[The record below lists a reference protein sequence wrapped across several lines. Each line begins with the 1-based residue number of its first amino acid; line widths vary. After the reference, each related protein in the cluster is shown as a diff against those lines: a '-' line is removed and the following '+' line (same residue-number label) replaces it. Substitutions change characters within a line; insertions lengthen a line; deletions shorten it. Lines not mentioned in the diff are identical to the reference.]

1 MAELAARVSEISVIR
16 VKSVNGSR
24 KRSSLPNEAN
34 KPAVRRVR
42 KNSDKKDKYM
52 DFASQLLQQYPQ
64 RLRIRQ
70 LLRRQTQL
78 LQQQQQ
84 QLQVSLKLAILC
96 THNIPI
102 PLLATTDT
110 ITMSTGKFQDYNSVH
125 TKKITMQLTVT
136 DSTTTT
142 ITTTTGM
149 FQKRNIFYYGI
160 HWSSLDTASTTTKT
174 TAATTT
180 TTTTTTLPTCTV
192 TCLNQTWLSN
202 ASILGKWHFENN
214 YADEFN
220 LHNGVASGSPNL
232 TFVQGYAGL
241 AISFVANSNQMV
253 STSYIPLANISF
265 SIDAWIYPT
274 GLSNALHQSICGLC
288 PTAAADQCLHMTL
301 RLTSS
306 SYPLYFG
313 LYNDDVNTN
322 TPATLTKIW
331 VHAAFVYDGKNRT
344 LSVYRNGIFLSGGST
359 SSGLKATSGSFQ
371 IGNLPVLVPTINTWQ
386 GYIDELSV
394 SGRLKSACEIL
405 EQATL
410 AARFSFDG
418 SSPLLDLGPNSIA
431 SHASNYSLVSGR
443 TLQAISFTGTSSS
456 FLQTSGFLALG
467 IANQPFSFS
476 LWVKPQSLAGTIV
489 HVSTNSSGTGFCAP
503 FIGFSSNGSL
513 IVQMMTNT
521 SYVAISYS
529 SLSLIEFTH
538 IVQTWSS
545 TNGLR
550 LYINNALVGSIA
562 AATYRTASTWV
573 NYVTLGG
580 CLNGCG
586 SCSAVPGNQILS
598 GPFAGA
604 MDDFRVYSREVT
616 ASDVCNLYVYS

>member
-1 MAELAARVSEISVIR
+1 
-16 VKSVNGSR
+16 
-24 KRSSLPNEAN
+24 
-34 KPAVRRVR
+34 
-42 KNSDKKDKYM
+42 
-52 DFASQLLQQYPQ
+52 
-64 RLRIRQ
+64 
-70 LLRRQTQL
+70 
-78 LQQQQQ
+78 
-84 QLQVSLKLAILC
+84 
-96 THNIPI
+96 
-102 PLLATTDT
+102 
-110 ITMSTGKFQDYNSVH
+110 
-125 TKKITMQLTVT
+125 
-136 DSTTTT
+136 
-142 ITTTTGM
+142 
-149 FQKRNIFYYGI
+149 
-160 HWSSLDTASTTTKT
+160 
-174 TAATTT
+174 
-180 TTTTTTLPTCTV
+180 

-232 TFVQGYAGL
+232 TFVQGYAGQ

-274 GLSNALHQSICGLC
+274 GLTNALHQSICGLC

-301 RLTSS
+301 RLTGS

-313 LYNDDVNTN
+313 LFMDDVNTN

-331 VHAAFVYDGKNRT
+331 VHAAFVYDAKNRT
-344 LSVYRNGIFLSGGST
+344 LSVYRDGIFLSGGST

-371 IGNLPVLVPTINTWQ
+371 IGNLPVLVTSINTWQ

-418 SSPLLDLGPNSIA
+418 SSPLLDLGPNSVA

-443 TLQAISFTGTSSS
+443 TLQAISFMGTSSS

-476 LWVKPQSLAGTIV
+476 LWVKPQSLVGTIL

-513 IVQMMTNT
+513 IVQIMTNT

-550 LYINNALVGSIA
+550 LYINNALIGSIA

-580 CLNGCG
+580 CLNGCV
-586 SCSAVPGNQILS
+586 SCSTVPGNQILS

-604 MDDFRVYSREVT
+604 VDDFRVYSREVT